1 MIDIEKLQSKSGII
15 GNSESIR
22 EVLDLIAQ
30 IAPVDITVLVSGESG
45 TGKEIVAKAI
55 HKFSKRSQD
64 NMITVNCGAIPAG
77 IIESELFGHKKGSFT
92 GANEDR
98 KGYFETAHK
107 GTIFLDEIGETPL
120 ETQVKLLRVLEAG
133 EFMRV
138 GDSKTLYTDVRIIA
152 ATNKDLQDLV
162 KKNQFRQDLF
172 FRLKTVQVG
181 LPPLRN
187 RIEDISQLVERF
199 ALEFTRENDIP
210 YRGFIPES
218 IRFMKNY
225 NWPGNIREL
234 KNFVESIL
242 VLQKGQRITLK
253 MVEDKLGISQNLQ

>member
-138 GDSKTLYTDVRIIA
+138 GDSKTLYTDVRLSLIHI
-152 ATNKDLQDLV
+152 
-162 KKNQFRQDLF
+162 
-172 FRLKTVQVG
+172 
-181 LPPLRN
+181 
-187 RIEDISQLVERF
+187 
-199 ALEFTRENDIP
+199 
-210 YRGFIPES
+210 
-218 IRFMKNY
+218 
-225 NWPGNIREL
+225 
-234 KNFVESIL
+234 
-242 VLQKGQRITLK
+242 
-253 MVEDKLGISQNLQ
+253 